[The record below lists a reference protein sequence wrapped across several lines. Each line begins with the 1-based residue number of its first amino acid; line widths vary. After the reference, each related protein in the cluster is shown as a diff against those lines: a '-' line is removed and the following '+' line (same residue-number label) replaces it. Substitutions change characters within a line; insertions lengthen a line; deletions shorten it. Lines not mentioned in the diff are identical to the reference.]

1 MFSVC
6 VCVPCLQHIC
16 VRTCRYGINEKKCN
30 NFPFHYFPFPVH
42 SYFTT
47 EYAYAY
53 STQLSTVFQLC
64 AFQAGIRMYIHITI
78 PGVWN
83 GKLLFHSTLNIPGQS
98 GFPVVCGIGNG
109 KFAFHSILPVWN
121 SRGMLHFFSLIPYV
135 HVQSYFY
142 YILLIVFACSKLTYI
157 YQLLATLHYL

>member
-1 MFSVC
+1 MANRFTCKISSLVVLWLLSLC
-6 VCVPCLQHIC
+6 TYVASSNQHIYIH
-16 VRTCRYGINEKKCN
+16 TYGINEKKCN

-64 AFQAGIRMYIHITI
+64 AFQAGIRMYIRITI

-98 GFPVVCGIGNG
+98 GFGNG

-135 HVQSYFY
+135 SYVY
-142 YILLIVFACSKLTYI
+142 AHMYRSALNI
-157 YQLLATLHYL
+157 

>member
-1 MFSVC
+1 MK
-6 VCVPCLQHIC
+6 PGM
-16 VRTCRYGINEKKCN
+16 YGINEKKCN

-42 SYFTT
+42 SYYTT
-47 EYAYAY
+47 EYAYVY

-64 AFQAGIRMYIHITI
+64 AFQAGIRITI
-78 PGVWN
+78 PCVWN

-121 SRGMLHFFSLIPYV
+121 SRGMLHFFSLIPYMSY
-135 HVQSYFY
+135 VQQ
-142 YILLIVFACSKLTYI
+142 VFIQDFEFGGNL
-157 YQLLATLHYL
+157 

>member
-1 MFSVC
+1 M
-6 VCVPCLQHIC
+6 
-16 VRTCRYGINEKKCN
+16 YGTNEKKCN
-30 NFPFHYFPFPVH
+30 NFPFHYFPIPVH

-64 AFQAGIRMYIHITI
+64 AFQAGIRMYIRITI

-121 SRGMLHFFSLIPYV
+121 SRGILHFFSLIYTVYTYALVWKKTGLHAKFQV
-135 HVQSYFY
+135 HRCFDLDLVCIIMYCQD
-142 YILLIVFACSKLTYI
+142 T
-157 YQLLATLHYL
+157 

>member
-1 MFSVC
+1 M
-6 VCVPCLQHIC
+6 
-16 VRTCRYGINEKKCN
+16 YGINEKKCN

-64 AFQAGIRMYIHITI
+64 AFQAGICMYICITI
-78 PGVWN
+78 LCVWN
-83 GKLLFHSTLNIPGQS
+83 GKLLFHFTLNIPGQS

-121 SRGMLHFFSLIPYV
+121 SSGMLHFFSLIPYIGTGSG
-135 HVQSYFY
+135 QST
-142 YILLIVFACSKLTYI
+142 CSGTMKLNRFCSWEV
-157 YQLLATLHYL
+157 

>member
-1 MFSVC
+1 MV
-6 VCVPCLQHIC
+6 
-16 VRTCRYGINEKKCN
+16 YINEKKCN

-47 EYAYAY
+47 KYAYAY

-64 AFQAGIRMYIHITI
+64 AFQAGIRMYIRITI

-98 GFPVVCGIGNG
+98 GFPVVCGIRNG

-121 SRGMLHFFSLIPYV
+121 SRGLLHFFSLIPYIAEY
-135 HVQSYFY
+135 SSLSRCIY
-142 YILLIVFACSKLTYI
+142 YYTCICYTVNGISLIHTLKSLIVLEQVLLTYVTPNMV
-157 YQLLATLHYL
+157 YY